1 LCCSRF
7 IIQKILQLR
16 MSHVTKSIYRSKL
29 RPQQKI

>member
-16 MSHVTKSIYRSKL
+16 MLHVACYKIYL
-29 RPQQKI
+29 QI